1 MPGLKDKHIIQFW
14 NGLFFLAL
22 VVFWRFF
29 YVNHLLQKEQMQL
42 FLLTLNYL
50 GKHLSVQGGLA
61 IYIGEFITQF
71 FLNKWAAAILVSASL
86 ALLALGIQKVLKT
99 ISENGIFLFSWLPA
113 LGYHLLVLDP
123 YYKFA
128 GLVTVVLSVWSVVI
142 YLKFKRVKTRILAG
156 FILLI
161 LNYWFLGGAYILF
174 TLSVILIELQFRYKQ
189 KQDHEA
195 IHSLFLITAA
205 YVLTGLIV
213 PFLTRQFLVTD
224 HLLSAYFSRAFYQFS
239 FLLPVPIILIL
250 VSLPALLISYRW
262 LPVKRSNILYGSIG
276 VFLFVIFVLGSRF
289 LPDFAEEKEMQ
300 YDNLVHLQK
309 WEEIIELAKQEM
321 PKGKQAKVA
330 LSLALAK
337 MGQMSTL
344 LFHFNP
350 EPNDFFIS
358 FNIQG
363 QAPMIANEPYF
374 YLGLINFSKMLCV
387 ETIESTPDESQP
399 VRAMQRLAEDYIIS
413 DEYKVAKRYL
423 WYLEH
428 TLFYR
433 KWAKEAEQFL
443 AGDKED
449 SHAEWIK
456 LRKQPV
462 HDDFYFQYERND
474 AALISLLRT
483 DPHDKTAYEYLM
495 SWYLLRKDFDSF
507 LQYLPLVNS
516 MNYDEF
522 PLVFQEALAYIKTL
536 FEEVPEGLNQYPVSD
551 EVQQQL
557 TRYAQAFQ
565 QGGNNQPA
573 EMKKLFGN
581 TYWYYVHFT
590 DFENETSTP

>member
-1 MPGLKDKHIIQFW
+1 MPDLKDKHIIRIW
-14 NGLFFLAL
+14 NGLFFVAL

-42 FLLTLNYL
+42 FLLTAEYL
-50 GKHLSVQGGLA
+50 EKHLAIQGGLSV
-61 IYIGEFITQF
+61 YLGEFITQF
-71 FLNKWAAAILVSASL
+71 FLNKWAATILVAT
-86 ALLALGIQKVLKT
+86 LLTLFALGIQKVLKI
-99 ISENGIFLFSWLPA
+99 ISGKGIFLLSWLPA
-113 LGYHLLVLDP
+113 LGYHFLLLDP

-128 GLVTVVLSVWSVVI
+128 GLVAVVLSVWSVVI
-142 YLKFKRVKTRILAG
+142 YLQFKRVKFRTPAG

-174 TLSVILIELQFRYKQ
+174 TISVILIELQFRYKQ

-195 IHSLFLITAA
+195 THYLFTIIAT

-239 FLLPVPIILIL
+239 FLLPTPIILIL
-250 VSLPALLISYRW
+250 VSLPALLLFYGW
-262 LPVKRSNILYGSIG
+262 LPIKRSNILYVSIG

-300 YDNLVHLQK
+300 YDNLVHLQL

-321 PKGKQAKVA
+321 PSGKQAKVA

-337 MGQMSTL
+337 TGQMSTL

-350 EPNDFFIS
+350 EPNDFFIP

-387 ETIESTPDESQP
+387 ETIESTPDESRP

-413 DEYKVAKRYL
+413 NENEVAKRYL
-423 WYLEH
+423 WYLKR

-433 KWAKEAEQFL
+433 KWAKEAEQFIT
-443 AGDKED
+443 GDKTD
-449 SHAEWIK
+449 SHAEWVK
-456 LRKQPV
+456 LRKQQA
-462 HDDFYFQYERND
+462 HDDFYYQYERND

-483 DPHDKTAYEYLM
+483 DPHNKTVYEYLM

-507 LQYLPLVNS
+507 LKYLPLINS

-536 FEEVPEGLNQYPVSD
+536 FEEVPEGLNQYPISA

-565 QGGNNQPA
+565 QGGSKQPA

-590 DFENETSTP
+590 DFEDE